1 MAEVDALSWQECE
14 TYVAELCRR
23 DGCTKVVVSG
33 KSGDLGADVVGYRA
47 TAANWSSIVCAAATG
62 VAA

>member
-1 MAEVDALSWQECE
+1 MAEVDALSWQEFE

-33 KSGDLGADVVGYRA
+33 KSGDLRARNTTMVVLRA
-47 TAANWSSIVCAAATG
+47 LRSEVEQRH
-62 VAA
+62 